1 MSRLASMSQTAGAP
15 SKSRIGTSKTVDRY
29 AIQEEMIDEEYGGV
43 QYNSKIQE
51 LEASLLAE
59 KSKLEKMQEDLKKAR
74 QERTAQA
81 QITVANKH
89 GQMLQGMAIGMNAI
103 QQKQDQ
109 EKVKWE
115 EEWRLKL
122 QDLWQQQNK
131 AMADFK
137 ARVDSELRAIQ
148 AEMVGN
154 IRRRAQKA
162 AENGGR
168 LSPRTISKTQQDNVR
183 VLVKLFSKHSQEK
196 LMITNKFSRLEEAL
210 LHQRSQSQQ
219 KFAQR
224 MHKAQQALCGRMAR
238 YAQNTGSGQLLLQ
251 PPTFDTQGGYGAEAE
266 GYSYDQR
273 PVHTFSNFQNGS
285 EYDASS
291 GDQYVQQ
298 TGQRNGFSGSSNPIQ
313 NRNIHSQPNLPS
325 GMAGG
330 GGKIL
335 SPLMRSNSNVEAT
348 NSDTHDSRRPLT
360 MPAVRTS
367 KQDDGNSSFFLT
379 QFASEGNPLG
389 NQVDILGEDEL
400 YSQQQYGYESSSA
413 PAKVSRT
420 TFADQHRG
428 NTMESFGQRG
438 PTTVSNV
445 YAPFSASQRP
455 GSSMQDPYSGQQQ
468 RPGSSMAFQDPFAGT
483 RPGSSLP
490 PAMMRPGT
498 SSAGIGYPS
507 PGSSGAMGGGFGSFN
522 GMGSGYD
529 HSGYDQGGP
538 QLEMPPPPT
547 WSTSVI
553 SFAQPAAAPPAFK
566 KEKPIPSPYEIPQQF
581 KGDKPVLK
589 KVQEPLRNKTP
600 AGAGVNAVKERERLS
615 QKVEVVPPD
624 SASKKLP
631 ADVAPKDP
639 KELSS
644 NLKDITSGSKDDA
657 SKSKKSA
664 TKAKG
669 EPGSTGKSVAYDNT
683 ASEASRFEELERW
696 IDSKIDRA
704 MKVQE
709 TPLVPVGQLG
719 EKVPQNS
726 SPSKPIT
733 AARVLGVADEEANSP
748 SVVSALLS
756 RLRST
761 MKVEGNR
768 DEMAAK
774 DLNYIIPPADR
785 DGLKGISIITSSE
798 RSQQLAKTEVKEVP
812 QSLHKAASAAD
823 DRFATKEKR
832 SSDHKKTQDS
842 RSKEAASKL
851 ASDRHTDSKYSTQD
865 DDHSDDAEDQHED
878 GNPIEGERAASAV
891 GFSFDL
897 SSSEN
902 LLSAAMAQSGVEQDE
917 SNDTTKMRR
926 KDLDGPPGKLDPL
939 VVNDRRAELRALELK
954 TSSSVKNGI
963 APDEDDGDDSPRDGG
978 KRPGTSSSIS
988 VKDLNATLTQEMG
1001 EGEDLLQVLFRKIRH
1016 NKVGD
1021 VEPIVNAI
1029 GNVDERDEH
1038 GNSPLMVA
1046 CQNGHKRISKLLL
1059 DLGAGINVQNVRFL
1073 TIFIAHR
1080 MNSDPNRFAAP
1091 GQHRTAFCFCIRL
1104 LLLGQMADR
1113 KRG

>member
-1 MSRLASMSQTAGAP
+1 M
-15 SKSRIGTSKTVDRY
+15 GTSKGLERSV
-29 AIQEEMIDEEYGGV
+29 IQEEMLDEEYGGV

-51 LEASLLAE
+51 LEASLQAE
-59 KSKLEKMQEDLKKAR
+59 RAKLDKMQEDLKKAR

-81 QITVANKH
+81 QLTVANKH

-115 EEWRLKL
+115 DEWRLKL

-238 YAQNTGSGQLLLQ
+238 YASNATGSGQLLLQ
-251 PPTFDTQGGYGAEAE
+251 PPTFDSQGGYGAETAE
-266 GYSYDQR
+266 YSYDQR
-273 PVHTFSNFQNGS
+273 PAHTFSNFQDGS
-285 EYDASS
+285 EYDTSS
-291 GDQYVQQ
+291 GNQYAQQ
-298 TGQRNGFSGSSNPIQ
+298 AGPRNGFSGASDPMQHRNLQSHPNP
-313 NRNIHSQPNLPS
+313 RNGSVD
-325 GMAGG
+325 
-330 GGKIL
+330 GGKML
-335 SPLMRSNSNVEAT
+335 APLTRSSSQVESRSY
-348 NSDTHDSRRPLT
+348 NNNDSKRPVT
-360 MPAVRTS
+360 MPASNFNLEPSR
-367 KQDDGNSSFFLT
+367 QDESSSSFFLT

-389 NQVDILGEDEL
+389 AQADILGEDEL
-400 YSQQQYGYESSSA
+400 YSQQQYGYDSSFSKPKASSAMFPNQRGSSSE
-413 PAKVSRT
+413 PFTQK
-420 TFADQHRG
+420 
-428 NTMESFGQRG
+428 M
-438 PTTVSNV
+438 PTSVENV
-445 YAPFSASQRP
+445 YAPFSSNQRPGTSMQDAYMGQRP
-455 GSSMQDPYSGQQQ
+455 GSTLTFQDQFLGA
-468 RPGSSMAFQDPFAGT
+468 RPGSSV
-483 RPGSSLP
+483 L

-498 SSAGIGYPS
+498 SNAGFGFPS
-507 PGSSGAMGGGFGSFN
+507 TPGSSGAMGEGLGSFN
-522 GMGSGYD
+522 GMGSGFNQF
-529 HSGYDQGGP
+529 GFDQGGP

-553 SFAQPAAAPPAFK
+553 SFAQPAAAPPTLK
-566 KEKPIPSPYEIPQQF
+566 KEKPLPSPYEVPQQI
-581 KGDKPVLK
+581 KVAKPVVK
-589 KVQEPLRNKTP
+589 KAQDSSRTKTP
-600 AGAGVNAVKERERLS
+600 AGAGVNAVKERDRLS
-615 QKVEVVPPD
+615 QKVDVTPPD
-624 SASKKLP
+624 STSKQVLAEVASR
-631 ADVAPKDP
+631 DP

-644 NLKDITSGSKDDA
+644 NLKEVTSA
-657 SKSKKSA
+657 SKEDSSKPKNSASKTKNEQGSAKKSSSSA
-664 TKAKG
+664 TY
-669 EPGSTGKSVAYDNT
+669 SNT
-683 ASEASRFEELERW
+683 ATEASRFEELERW

-719 EKVPQNS
+719 EKVPQAS
-726 SPSKPIT
+726 SPQKPLT

-761 MKVEGNR
+761 MKTEGNR

-774 DLNYIIPPADR
+774 DLNYVIPPPDR

-812 QSLHKAASAAD
+812 QSLHSSSVLDD
-823 DRFATKEKR
+823 DRIATKEKR
-832 SSDHKKTQDS
+832 SSHAKKAHDAKINEVATKKS
-842 RSKEAASKL
+842 
-851 ASDRHTDSKYSTQD
+851 SDQQMHGKYSAQD
-865 DDHSDDAEDQHED
+865 DDSGQDDDAQHDHGDHFQEKK
-878 GNPIEGERAASAV
+878 AASAV
-891 GFSFDL
+891 GFSFD

-902 LLSAAMAQSGVEQDE
+902 LLSAALAQSGADHDE
-917 SNDTTKMRR
+917 SNENSSTKMKRQ
-926 KDLDGPPGKLDPL
+926 DLDAPPGKLDPL
-939 VVNDRRAELRALELK
+939 VVHDRRAELRALELK
-954 TSSSVKNGI
+954 TSASVKHAI
-963 APDEDDGDDSPRDGG
+963 APDDDDDDESPRNGG
-978 KRPGTSSSIS
+978 KRPGTSSSVS
-988 VKDLNATLTQEMG
+988 VKDLNADLSQNIG
-1001 EGEDLLQVLFRKIRH
+1001 ENEDMLQVLFRKIRH

-1021 VEPIVNAI
+1021 VEPLVKAI

-1059 DLGAGINVQNVRFL
+1059 DMGAGINVQNVRLIIDFY
-1073 TIFIAHR
+1073 
-1080 MNSDPNRFAAP
+1080 
-1091 GQHRTAFCFCIRL
+1091 
-1104 LLLGQMADR
+1104 
-1113 KRG
+1113 

>member
-1 MSRLASMSQTAGAP
+1 MGQTAGAP
-15 SKSRIGTSKTVDRY
+15 SKSRIGTSKGVDRY
-29 AIQEEMIDEEYGGV
+29 AIQEEMLDEEYGGV

-81 QITVANKH
+81 QLTVANKH

-238 YAQNTGSGQLLLQ
+238 YAQNSGSSGQLLLQ
-251 PPTFDTQGGYGAEAE
+251 PPTFDTQGGYGTETE
-266 GYSYDQR
+266 SYSYDQR

-291 GDQYVQQ
+291 GDQYMQQ
-298 TGQRNGFSGSSNPIQ
+298 VGPRNGFSGTSNPIQ

-335 SPLMRSNSNVEAT
+335 SPLMRTNSNVET
-348 NSDTHDSRRPLT
+348 MSFDTHDSKRPLT
-360 MPAVRTS
+360 MPAARTS
-367 KQDDGNSSFFLT
+367 KQDDGSSSFFLT

-389 NQVDILGEDEL
+389 NQADILGEDEM
-400 YSQQQYGYESSSA
+400 YSQQQYGYDSSSA
-413 PAKVSRT
+413 PAKASRT

-428 NTMESFGQRG
+428 NTSETFGQKG

-468 RPGSSMAFQDPFAGT
+468 RPGSSMAFQDPFAGA

-498 SSAGIGYPS
+498 SNVSFGFPS
-507 PGSSGAMGGGFGSFN
+507 PGPSGAMGGGFGSFN
-522 GMGSGYD
+522 GTGSGFD

-553 SFAQPAAAPPAFK
+553 SFAQPAAAPLPLK
-566 KEKPIPSPYEIPQQF
+566 KEKPIPSPYEIPQQI

-589 KVQEPLRNKTP
+589 KAQEPLRNKTP

-615 QKVEVVPPD
+615 QKVEVAPPD
-624 SASKKLP
+624 STSKKLP
-631 ADVAPKDP
+631 ADVASKDP

-644 NLKDITSGSKDDA
+644 NLKEVTSGAKEDA

-664 TKAKG
+664 TKIKG
-669 EPGSTGKSVAYDNT
+669 EPGSTGKSSSSVAYDNS

-719 EKVPQNS
+719 EKVPQTS

-768 DEMAAK
+768 DEIAAK
-774 DLNYIIPPADR
+774 DLNYVIPPADR

-798 RSQQLAKTEVKEVP
+798 RSSQLAKTEVKEVP
-812 QSLHKAASAAD
+812 QSLHKSTAAAD

-832 SSDHKKTQDS
+832 SSDNKKTLDA
-842 RSKEAASKL
+842 RTKEATSKVT
-851 ASDRHTDSKYSTQD
+851 SDRQTDGKYSAQD
-865 DDHSDDAEDQHED
+865 DDHSDDADEQHD
-878 GNPIEGERAASAV
+878 DVNRFEGQKAASTV
-891 GFSFDL
+891 NFSFDL

-902 LLSAAMAQSGVEQDE
+902 LLSAAMAQSGVGQDE

-926 KDLDGPPGKLDPL
+926 KDLDAPPGKLDPL

-954 TSSSVKNGI
+954 TSSSVTNGI
-963 APDEDDGDDSPRDGG
+963 APDDDDDDSPRNGG
-978 KRPGTSSSIS
+978 KRPGTSSSVS
-988 VKDLNATLTQEMG
+988 VKDLNATLSQEMG

-1059 DLGAGINVQNVRFL
+1059 DLGAGINVQNVRIL
-1073 TIFIAHR
+1073 MVFIC
-1080 MNSDPNRFAAP
+1080 N
-1091 GQHRTAFCFCIRL
+1091 
-1104 LLLGQMADR
+1104 
-1113 KRG
+1113 

>member
-1 MSRLASMSQTAGAP
+1 MSRLASMSQTAGAA
-15 SKSRIGTSKTVDRY
+15 SKSRMGTSKGIERSS
-29 AIQEEMIDEEYGGV
+29 IQEEMLDEEYGGV

-51 LEASLLAE
+51 LEASLQAE
-59 KSKLEKMQEDLKKAR
+59 KAKLEKMQVDLKKAR

-81 QITVANKH
+81 QLTVANKH
-89 GQMLQGMAIGMNAI
+89 GQMLQGMSIGMNAI

-122 QDLWQQQNK
+122 QELWQQQNK

-238 YAQNTGSGQLLLQ
+238 YASNATGSGQLLLQ
-251 PPTFDTQGGYGAEAE
+251 PPSFDSHGGYGAETE

-273 PVHTFSNFQNGS
+273 PAHSFSNFQNGA
-285 EYDASS
+285 EHDASF
-291 GDQYVQQ
+291 GDQYMQQ
-298 TGQRNGFSGSSNPIQ
+298 PGPRNGLSGSSDTFQ
-313 NRNIHSQPNLPS
+313 NRNVHSQPNMMS
-325 GMAGG
+325 GFAGG
-330 GGKIL
+330 GKML
-335 SPLMRSNSNVEAT
+335 APLMRSNSQVEAAK
-348 NSDTHDSRRPLT
+348 SDSYDSKRPLT
-360 MPAVRTS
+360 EPVSGFKAS
-367 KQDDGNSSFFLT
+367 KLDDGNNSFFLT

-389 NQVDILGEDEL
+389 NQADILEENEL
-400 YSQQQYGYESSSA
+400 YSQQQYGFDGSSNASYTASRSVSYSDQRRGSA
-413 PAKVSRT
+413 NEQLMQKAPPSV
-420 TFADQHRG
+420 
-428 NTMESFGQRG
+428 E
-438 PTTVSNV
+438 NV
-445 YAPFSASQRP
+445 YAPFSNSNQRP
-455 GSSMQDPYSGQQQ
+455 GSSMQDAYMGQQQ
-468 RPGSSMAFQDPFAGT
+468 RPGSSMAFQDQFLGA

-490 PAMMRPGT
+490 QAMNRPGT
-498 SSAGIGYPS
+498 STAGYGFPS
-507 PGSSGAMGGGFGSFN
+507 TPGGFSSMQGPSGISGEGFGSFN
-522 GMGSGYD
+522 GMGSGFNQF
-529 HSGYDQGGP
+529 GYDQGGP

-553 SFAQPAAAPPAFK
+553 SFAQPAAAPPVLK
-566 KEKPIPSPYEIPQQF
+566 KEKPMPSPYEVPQQM
-581 KGDKPVLK
+581 KGEKLVAK
-589 KVQEPLRNKTP
+589 KAQEPLRTKTP
-600 AGAGVNAVKERERLS
+600 AGAGVNVVKEREKLS
-615 QKVEVVPPD
+615 QKVEVAVPPD
-624 SASKKLP
+624 SASKKAP
-631 ADVAPKDP
+631 AEITTKDP

-644 NLKDITSGSKDDA
+644 NLKEVTSASKEDA

-664 TKAKG
+664 TKLKT
-669 EPGSTGKSVAYDNT
+669 ESGSASKSSSSAAYNNT
-683 ASEASRFEELERW
+683 ATEASRFEELERW

-719 EKVPQNS
+719 EKVPQS
-726 SPSKPIT
+726 TSPQKPLT
-733 AARVLGVADEEANSP
+733 AARVLGVADEEVNSP

-768 DEMAAK
+768 DEIAAK
-774 DLNYIIPPADR
+774 DLNYVIPPADR

-798 RSQQLAKTEVKEVP
+798 RSQQLAKSEVKEVP
-812 QSLHKAASAAD
+812 QSLHSSTVSAD
-823 DRFATKEKR
+823 DRLATKEKR
-832 SSDHKKTQDS
+832 SSDTKKALNA
-842 RSKEAASKL
+842 RSKEATAKQEKL
-851 ASDRHTDSKYSTQD
+851 QSSDRMDSKYSAEY
-865 DDHSDDAEDQHED
+865 DDANQDEDDQHDQGHHSED
-878 GNPIEGERAASAV
+878 RKAASAV
-891 GFSFDL
+891 GFSFD

-902 LLSAAMAQSGVEQDE
+902 LLSAAMAQSGADQDE
-917 SNDTTKMRR
+917 FKDSSSSKMRR
-926 KDLDGPPGKLDPL
+926 QDLEGPPGKLNPL

-954 TSSSVKNGI
+954 TSASVSNAI
-963 APDEDDGDDSPRDGG
+963 APDEDDDDDSPRDGG
-978 KRPGTSSSIS
+978 KRPQTSSSVS
-988 VKDLNATLTQEMG
+988 VKDLNADLSQNIG

-1016 NKVGD
+1016 NKVAD
-1021 VEPIVNAI
+1021 VEPIVQAI

-1059 DLGAGINVQNVRFL
+1059 DIGASINVQNVRFEMA
-1073 TIFIAHR
+1073 FIGR
-1080 MNSDPNRFAAP
+1080 
-1091 GQHRTAFCFCIRL
+1091 I
-1104 LLLGQMADR
+1104 
-1113 KRG
+1113 